1 MHNRFITATAAPYTL
16 VVMSNPRAT
25 IREVAEAA
33 GVSRATVS
41 YALNGGGRVSAETRA
56 RIQAVAVRL
65 NYRPHRTARGLRMGR
80 SRTLGLML
88 PAPTDGRAHPVSRI
102 DFYLDLALAAAT
114 AAFERDHGLLLLP
127 SALAGNLDQVGVDGM
142 LICNPESGDVR
153 IASVEAAGVP
163 VVTIDRDLARPS
175 HQHWVAAD
183 TRRSTRLL
191 LDHLV
196 DRGAGGIVLLNGSP
210 RWSWPADTEEAY
222 RDWCATH
229 DHEAKV
235 VTVPLPPDEEATA
248 RAVDRLLGT
257 GDPPDAI
264 LGLPI
269 AFATTVLRVAEARGV
284 RVPDD
289 LLVAACVDGR
299 EAIAAQPG
307 ITAVDIS
314 PDLQAR
320 AAVDMLLSLVDG
332 GSPAAPEVVEP
343 RLCVRASTARS
354 AAP

>member
-41 YALNGGGRVSAETRA
+41 YALDGGRVSAETRA

-175 HQHWVAAD
+175 H
-183 TRRSTRLL
+183 RRSGSRPTR
-191 LDHLV
+191 
-196 DRGAGGIVLLNGSP
+196 AGPPACCSTISSIGEPAGS
-210 RWSWPADTEEAY
+210 
-222 RDWCATH
+222 C
-229 DHEAKV
+229 
-235 VTVPLPPDEEATA
+235 
-248 RAVDRLLGT
+248 
-257 GDPPDAI
+257 
-264 LGLPI
+264 
-269 AFATTVLRVAEARGV
+269 
-284 RVPDD
+284 
-289 LLVAACVDGR
+289 C
-299 EAIAAQPG
+299 
-307 ITAVDIS
+307 
-314 PDLQAR
+314 
-320 AAVDMLLSLVDG
+320 
-332 GSPAAPEVVEP
+332 
-343 RLCVRASTARS
+343 STARR
-354 AAP
+354 AGAGRPTPRRRIATGAPPTTTRPRS